1 MWISAFLN
9 ILHLLVDMNK
19 MISFHI
25 ILDIKTVSTDT
36 RFIWFLSSIVCILS
50 CQHFFHL
57 AEKQI
62 SAFLN
67 ILHLLV
73 DMNKMMSFHI
83 ILGIKTVSTDITFI
97 WFLSSMYFLSTF
109 LLLG

>member
-1 MWISAFLN
+1 MS
-9 ILHLLVDMNK
+9 
-19 MISFHI
+19 HI
-25 ILDIKTVSTDT
+25 YGFSP
-36 RFIWFLSSIVCILS
+36 VCIL

-57 AEKQI
+57 AEQHI

-83 ILGIKTVSTDITFI
+83 ILGIKASPTNVAFI
-97 WFLSSMYFLSTF
+97 RFLSSMYSLMSLHKGRRPKPLVTETTIMCFSSKGNTGNLF
-109 LLLG
+109 ID